1 MVTLHWRIFLYKK
14 YYLKDVIEASKQ
26 EKFTVISTFAGGGGS
41 STGYKL
47 AGGKVLLVN
56 EFVEAARQTY
66 SDNYSDT
73 QILPQDIKSLTGF
86 DFLDAAD
93 IIPTELD
100 ILDGSPPC
108 SAFSISGKRDKG
120 WDQEKVYSEG
130 KKVENIED
138 LFLEYVRIAK
148 EIQPKIIV
156 AENVKGITAGEA
168 KKKLNEFIN
177 AFQNIGYDVTY
188 KVMNAAHYGVPQ
200 ARERTMFVCVREDV
214 CEAVGLNFMTLNNV
228 FPEENKEMVTLRHAL
243 EGIENDK
250 EEEQML
256 LDYVQGGF
264 QKKWIEL
271 LEFDPPKHLKP
282 SDERFIDI
290 NPKRSMFNM
299 IRPCQDLPC
308 PTLTQR
314 GQQTVVSGVFHP
326 MKNRKFTVPELKRI
340 MSLPEDFVMKS
351 DRETVAKRFDQSA
364 ERIGRMV
371 APKMMAALAN
381 SLYEKVLRPFNEL

>member
-1 MVTLHWRIFLYKK
+1 MVPLHWRIFLYKK

-120 WDQEKVYSEG
+120 WDQEKVYSDG

>member
-1 MVTLHWRIFLYKK
+1 MVKLRWRIFLYKK
-14 YYLKDVIEASKQ
+14 YFMKDVIEASKQ

-120 WDQEKVYSEG
+120 WDQEKVYSDG

-214 CEAVGLNFMTLNNV
+214 CESVGLNFMTLGNI
-228 FPEENKEMVTLRHAL
+228 FPKQSDEMVTLRHAL

-250 EEEQML
+250 DEEQML

-326 MKNRKFTVPELKRI
+326 MKHRKFTVPELKRI

-351 DRETVAKRFDQSA
+351 DKETVAKRFDQSA

-371 APKMMAALAN
+371 APKMMAALADAIYTN
-381 SLYEKVLRPFNEL
+381 VLEPYNNV

>member
-26 EKFTVISTFAGGGGS
+26 EKFTVISTFAGGCGS

-120 WDQEKVYSEG
+120 WDQEKVYSDG

-243 EGIENDK
+243 
-250 EEEQML
+250 
-256 LDYVQGGF
+256 
-264 QKKWIEL
+264 
-271 LEFDPPKHLKP
+271 
-282 SDERFIDI
+282 
-290 NPKRSMFNM
+290 
-299 IRPCQDLPC
+299 
-308 PTLTQR
+308 
-314 GQQTVVSGVFHP
+314 
-326 MKNRKFTVPELKRI
+326 
-340 MSLPEDFVMKS
+340 
-351 DRETVAKRFDQSA
+351 
-364 ERIGRMV
+364 
-371 APKMMAALAN
+371 
-381 SLYEKVLRPFNEL
+381 

>member
-120 WDQEKVYSEG
+120 WDQEKVYSDG

>member
-86 DFLDAAD
+86 DFLDAAN

-120 WDQEKVYSEG
+120 WDQEKVYSDG

>member
-1 MVTLHWRIFLYKK
+1 MVTLRWRIFLYKK
-14 YYLKDVIEASKQ
+14 YFMKDVIEASKQ

-41 STGYKL
+41 STGYRL
-47 AGGKVLLVN
+47 AGGKILLVN

-66 SDNYSDT
+66 KDNYPDT
-73 QILPQDIKSLTGF
+73 EILPQDIKDLTGF
-86 DFLDAAD
+86 DFLDTAG
-93 IIPTELD
+93 IRPGELD

-108 SAFSISGKRDKG
+108 SAFSIAGKREKG
-120 WDQEKVYSEG
+120 WDQEKEYSDG

-148 EIQPKIIV
+148 EIKPKVIV

-214 CEAVGLNFMTLNNV
+214 CESVGLNFMTLGNI
-228 FPEENKEMVTLRHAL
+228 FPKQSDEMVTLRHAL
-243 EGIENDK
+243 EDIENNKD
-250 EEEQML
+250 EEQML

-326 MKNRKFTVPELKRI
+326 MKHRKFTVPELKRI

-351 DRETVAKRFDQSA
+351 DKETVAKRFDQSA

-371 APKMMAALAN
+371 APKMMAALADAIYTN
-381 SLYEKVLRPFNEL
+381 VLEPYNNV

>member
-108 SAFSISGKRDKG
+108 SAFSIPGKRDKG
-120 WDQEKVYSEG
+120 WDQEKVYSDG

>member
-120 WDQEKVYSEG
+120 WDQEKVYSDG

-156 AENVKGITAGEA
+156 ADNVKGITAGEA

>member
-120 WDQEKVYSEG
+120 WDQEKVYSDG

-200 ARERTMFVCVREDV
+200 ARDRTMFVCVREDV

-243 EGIENDK
+243 EDIENDK

>member
-120 WDQEKVYSEG
+120 WDQEKVYSDG

-340 MSLPEDFVMKS
+340 MSLPEDFKL
-351 DRETVAKRFDQSA
+351 TGKHKQQS

-371 APKMMAALAN
+371 PPLMMKALAESIYN
-381 SLYEKVLRPFNEL
+381 KVLKPYKELSND

>member
-120 WDQEKVYSEG
+120 WDQEKVYSDG

-381 SLYEKVLRPFNEL
+381 SLYEKVLRPFN

>member
-1 MVTLHWRIFLYKK
+1 
-14 YYLKDVIEASKQ
+14 
-26 EKFTVISTFAGGGGS
+26 
-41 STGYKL
+41 
-47 AGGKVLLVN
+47 
-56 EFVEAARQTY
+56 
-66 SDNYSDT
+66 
-73 QILPQDIKSLTGF
+73 
-86 DFLDAAD
+86 
-93 IIPTELD
+93 
-100 ILDGSPPC
+100 
-108 SAFSISGKRDKG
+108 
-120 WDQEKVYSEG
+120 
-130 KKVENIED
+130 
-138 LFLEYVRIAK
+138 
-148 EIQPKIIV
+148 
-156 AENVKGITAGEA
+156 
-168 KKKLNEFIN
+168 
-177 AFQNIGYDVTY
+177 
-188 KVMNAAHYGVPQ
+188 MNAAHYGVPQ

-214 CEAVGLNFMTLNNV
+214 CESVGLNFMTLGNI
-228 FPEENKEMVTLRHAL
+228 FPKENDEMVTLRHAL

-250 EEEQML
+250 DEEQML

-326 MKNRKFTVPELKRI
+326 MKHRKFTVPELKRI

-351 DRETVAKRFDQSA
+351 DKETVAKRFDQSA

-371 APKMMAALAN
+371 APKMMAALADAIYTN
-381 SLYEKVLRPFNEL
+381 VLEPYNNV

>member
-41 STGYKL
+41 YTGYKL

-120 WDQEKVYSEG
+120 WDQEKVYSDG

>member
-120 WDQEKVYSEG
+120 WDQEKVYSDG

-371 APKMMAALAN
+371 APKMKAALAN

>member
-1 MVTLHWRIFLYKK
+1 MVTLRWRIFLYKK

-86 DFLDAAD
+86 DFLDAAS

-120 WDQEKVYSEG
+120 WDQEKVYSDG

>member
-120 WDQEKVYSEG
+120 WDQEKVYSDG

-214 CEAVGLNFMTLNNV
+214 CEAFMTLNNV

>member
-66 SDNYSDT
+66 NDNYSDT

-120 WDQEKVYSEG
+120 WDQEKVYSDG

-256 LDYVQGGF
+256 LDYVQSGF

-326 MKNRKFTVPELKRI
+326 MKNRKFTIPELKRI

>member
-120 WDQEKVYSEG
+120 WDQEKVYSDG

-256 LDYVQGGF
+256 LDYVQSGF

>member
-26 EKFTVISTFAGGGGS
+26 EKFTVIPTFAGGGGS

-120 WDQEKVYSEG
+120 WDQEKVYSDG

>member
-66 SDNYSDT
+66 NDNYSDT

-120 WDQEKVYSEG
+120 WDQEKVYSDG

-138 LFLEYVRIAK
+138 LFLEYVRIAR

-256 LDYVQGGF
+256 LDYVQSGF

-326 MKNRKFTVPELKRI
+326 MKNRKFTIPELKRI

>member
-120 WDQEKVYSEG
+120 WDQEKVYSDG

-250 EEEQML
+250 EEEQIL

>member
-1 MVTLHWRIFLYKK
+1 MTLHWRIFLYKK

-120 WDQEKVYSEG
+120 WDQEKVYSDG

>member
-1 MVTLHWRIFLYKK
+1 MVTLRWRIFLYKK

-86 DFLDAAD
+86 DFLDAAN

-120 WDQEKVYSEG
+120 WDQEKVYSDG

>member
-1 MVTLHWRIFLYKK
+1 M
-14 YYLKDVIEASKQ
+14 KDVIEASKQ

-86 DFLDAAD
+86 DFLDAAG

-120 WDQEKVYSEG
+120 WDQEKVYSDG

>member
-86 DFLDAAD
+86 DFLDAAG

-120 WDQEKVYSEG
+120 WDQEKVYSDG

>member
-120 WDQEKVYSEG
+120 WDQEKVYSDG
-130 KKVENIED
+130 KIVENIED

>member
-100 ILDGSPPC
+100 ILDGSPQC

-120 WDQEKVYSEG
+120 WDQEKVYSDG

-381 SLYEKVLRPFNEL
+381 SLYEKVLRQFNEL

>member
-1 MVTLHWRIFLYKK
+1 M
-14 YYLKDVIEASKQ
+14 KDVIEASKQ

-120 WDQEKVYSEG
+120 WDQEKVYSDG

>member
-108 SAFSISGKRDKG
+108 SAISISGKRDKG
-120 WDQEKVYSEG
+120 WDQEKVYSDG

>member
-120 WDQEKVYSEG
+120 WDQEKVYSDG

-256 LDYVQGGF
+256 LDYVQSGF

-326 MKNRKFTVPELKRI
+326 MKNRKFTIPELKRI

>member
-120 WDQEKVYSEG
+120 WDQEKVYSDG

-351 DRETVAKRFDQSA
+351 DRETVVKRFDQSA

>member
-26 EKFTVISTFAGGGGS
+26 EKFTVISTIAVGGGS

-120 WDQEKVYSEG
+120 WDQEKVYSDG

>member
-1 MVTLHWRIFLYKK
+1 MVTLRWRIFLYKK
-14 YYLKDVIEASKQ
+14 YFMKDVIEASKQ

-120 WDQEKVYSEG
+120 WDQEKVYSDG

>member
-120 WDQEKVYSEG
+120 WDQEKVYSDG

-200 ARERTMFVCVREDV
+200 ARDRTMFVCVREDV

>member
-120 WDQEKVYSEG
+120 WDQEKVYSDG

-138 LFLEYVRIAK
+138 LFLEYVRIAR

-256 LDYVQGGF
+256 LDYVQSGF

-326 MKNRKFTVPELKRI
+326 MKNRKFTIPELKRI

>member
-100 ILDGSPPC
+100 ILYGSPPC

-120 WDQEKVYSEG
+120 WDQEKVYSDG